1 MGMDE
6 AELERQVRQGAAV
19 YTTLFLPFYDWW
31 VYGFA
36 VRVMRCPP
44 AEFRTFYEL
53 NVSENHL
60 DIGVGSGS
68 LLKHCLRQQLLE
80 RVTLLDLNPNCL
92 NAAEKALRPLPVR
105 KVQGDMLKPFPI
117 DNQRFLSVGLNF
129 LLHCVPGSFKE
140 KGVVFQYIKNVLAP
154 GGLVFGSTAIYQSG
168 ARHAPARFLF
178 DRYNQAGVFHNRE
191 DTQEDLQQVLGNLFD
206 NVEMVQE
213 GCVLFFRASDA
224 PLE

>member
-6 AELERQVRQGAAV
+6 AERARQVAQGAAV
-19 YTTLFLPFYDWW
+19 YTPLFLPFYDWW

-53 NVSENHL
+53 NISEHHL

-80 RVTLLDLNPNCL
+80 RVTLMDLNPHSL
-92 NAAEKALRPLPVR
+92 DAAEKALRPLPVQ
-105 KVQGDMLKPFPI
+105 KVQADMLKPFPI
-117 DNQRFLSVGLNF
+117 ANEQFLSVGLNF
-129 LLHCVPGSFKE
+129 LLHCVPGSFRE
-140 KGVVFQYIKNVLAP
+140 KGVVFQHIKQVLAQ
-154 GGLVFGSTAIYQSG
+154 GGIVFGSTAIYQPG
-168 ARHAPARFLF
+168 AHYALTRFLF

-191 DTQEDLQQVLGNLFD
+191 DTQEDLQIVLGNLFE

-213 GCVLFFRASDA
+213 GCVLFFRASDG
-224 PLE
+224 PLD

>member
-6 AELERQVRQGAAV
+6 ADLERRVAQGAAV
-19 YTTLFLPFYDWW
+19 YTPLFLPFYDWW

-53 NVSENHL
+53 NISEHHL

-80 RVTLLDLNPNCL
+80 RVTLMDLNPNSL
-92 NAAEKALRPLPVR
+92 DAAEKALRPLPVR
-105 KVQGDMLKPFPI
+105 KVQADMLKPFPI
-117 DNQRFLSVGLNF
+117 EDEQYLSVGLNF
-129 LLHCVPGSFKE
+129 LLHCVPGSFRE
-140 KGVVFQYIKNVLAP
+140 KGVVFQHIKKVLALD
-154 GGLVFGSTAIYQSG
+154 GIVFGSTAIYQPG
-168 ARHAPARFLF
+168 ARYALTRFLF

-191 DTQEDLQQVLGNLFD
+191 DTQEDLQIVLGNLFE

-213 GCVLFFRASDA
+213 GCVLFFRASDG